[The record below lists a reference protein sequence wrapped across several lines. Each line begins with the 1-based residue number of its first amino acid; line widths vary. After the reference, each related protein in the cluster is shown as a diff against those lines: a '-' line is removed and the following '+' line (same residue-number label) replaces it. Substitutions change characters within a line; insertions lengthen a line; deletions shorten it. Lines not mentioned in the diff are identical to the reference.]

1 MSVVEKLSLDL
12 YSETI
17 ESYAKGSVDSEFFN
31 SGDEH
36 AMIVLSL
43 LVQYAK
49 ESIHIYCGNLCSEVS
64 NNQKYLNNLR
74 EFFKRGGNAKVA
86 LCELDTLKIDS
97 QVVNKD
103 IFKLFSEFSS
113 QVSIKTTNKKV
124 VENTKQVHFTI
135 ADDKAY
141 RLETDIVCKKARGN
155 FGSEKVVAV
164 LECIFWKI
172 FNDPDSK
179 PLQLSAIC

>member
-17 ESYAKGSVDSEFFN
+17 ESYARGSVDNEFFN
-31 SGDEH
+31 SGDEQ

-49 ESIHIYCGNLCSEVS
+49 KSINIYCGNLCSEVS
-64 NNQKYLNNLR
+64 NNQKYLDNLR
-74 EFFKRGGNAKVA
+74 EFFKRGGIAKVA
-86 LCELDTLKIDS
+86 LCELDAS
-97 QVVNKD
+97 QVDSYLVNKD
-103 IFKLFSEFSS
+103 IFKLFSDFSS
-113 QVSIKTTNKKV
+113 QVSIKTTNRKV
-124 VENTKQVHFTI
+124 VENKTQVHFTI

-141 RLETDIVCKKARGN
+141 RLETDIICKKARGN
-155 FGSEKVVAV
+155 FGSEKVVKV
-164 LECIFWKI
+164 LDVIFGKV

-179 PLQLSAIC
+179 PLPLTKYC